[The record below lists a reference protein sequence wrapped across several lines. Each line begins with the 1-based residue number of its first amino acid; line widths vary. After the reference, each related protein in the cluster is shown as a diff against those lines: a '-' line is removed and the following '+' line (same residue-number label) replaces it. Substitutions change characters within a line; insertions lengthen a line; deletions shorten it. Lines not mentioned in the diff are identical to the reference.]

1 MNKFNE
7 MSETSLH
14 SLDEINKKKSEEL
27 LQEIA
32 PLYSNLYISV

>member
-7 MSETSLH
+7 MSETSLD
-14 SLDEINKKKSEEL
+14 LLNKTNKKRAIEL
-27 LQEIA
+27 LEDIA